1 MGDSLFATKLV
12 CEAAKHG
19 WHAAGCQADRRHQ
32 RSRLST
38 QNTTMTQDSTVTPPA
53 SRRQAGARKAP
64 RPVHP
69 LLHKLFELYPRL
81 FGARFLPLK
90 IGVFEDL
97 VAAQPQALPAA
108 ELKVALGLH
117 TRSTRYI
124 ESVASGLPRHDL
136 QARPVEP
143 VAPEHVHHAI
153 LELYKRR
160 SGKAPER
167 AREHA
172 VAQLAAAIEASGLS
186 REAYRERFT
195 SPDDNLHA
203 LLEDA
208 LSMAAQKSARREAMQ
223 NALKASGKSVA
234 EFAEM
239 YGLDPIEAK
248 KLLA

>member
-1 MGDSLFATKLV
+1 MVQPDIVPPAQ
-12 CEAAKHG
+12 G
-19 WHAAGCQADRRHQ
+19 WL
-32 RSRLST
+32 RLDLA
-38 QNTTMTQDSTVTPPA
+38 MPQDSTVAPRPA
-53 SRRQAGARKAP
+53 RGKAPARKAP

-97 VAAQPQALPAA
+97 RAAHPDALPAD

-124 ESVASGLPRHDL
+124 EAVAAGLARHDL
-136 QARPVEP
+136 QGQPVEP

-160 SGKAPER
+160 SGKAPDQ
-167 AREHA
+167 ARERA
-172 VAQLAAAIEASGLS
+172 VAQLAAAIEASGLG
-186 REAYRERFT
+186 REGYRERFT
-195 SPDDNLHA
+195 AADDTVHA
-203 LLEDA
+203 MLEEA
-208 LSMAAQKSARREAMQ
+208 LALVGQKEARREALR
-223 NALKASGKSVA
+223 NAFQASGKTVA

-239 YGLDPIEAK
+239 YGLDAK
-248 KLLA
+248 ETAKLLGQ

>member
-1 MGDSLFATKLV
+1 MP
-12 CEAAKHG
+12 
-19 WHAAGCQADRRHQ
+19 
-32 RSRLST
+32 
-38 QNTTMTQDSTVTPPA
+38 QDSTVAPRPA
-53 SRRQAGARKAP
+53 RGKAPARKAP

-97 VAAQPQALPAA
+97 RTAHPDALPAD

-124 ESVASGLPRHDL
+124 EAVAAGLARHDL
-136 QARPVEP
+136 QGQPVEP

-160 SGKAPER
+160 SGKAPDQ
-167 AREHA
+167 ARERA
-172 VAQLAAAIEASGLS
+172 VAQLAAAIEASGLG
-186 REAYRERFT
+186 REGYRERFT
-195 SPDDNLHA
+195 AADDTVHA
-203 LLEDA
+203 MLEEA
-208 LSMAAQKSARREAMQ
+208 LALVGQKEARREALR
-223 NALKASGKSVA
+223 NAFQASGKTVA

-239 YGLDPIEAK
+239 YGLDAK
-248 KLLA
+248 ETAKLLGQ

>member
-1 MGDSLFATKLV
+1 M
-12 CEAAKHG
+12 
-19 WHAAGCQADRRHQ
+19 
-32 RSRLST
+32 
-38 QNTTMTQDSTVTPPA
+38 TTTQDSTGTAPA
-53 SRRQAGARKAP
+53 PRRQAAARKAP

-90 IGVFEDL
+90 LGVFEDL
-97 VAAQPQALPAA
+97 VAAHPEALPAP

-117 TRSTRYI
+117 TRSNRYL
-124 ESVASGLPRHDL
+124 EAVASGLPRHDL

-167 AREHA
+167 ARQQA
-172 VAQLAAAIEASGLS
+172 VEQLAAAIEASGLS
-186 REAYRERFT
+186 REAYRERFG
-195 SPDDNLHA
+195 SPDDHVHSM
-203 LLEDA
+203 LEDA
-208 LSMAAQKSARREAMQ
+208 LAIVAQKSARREALQ
-223 NALKASGKSVA
+223 NAYRASGKTVV

-239 YGLDPIEAK
+239 YGLDPAEAK

>member
-1 MGDSLFATKLV
+1 
-12 CEAAKHG
+12 
-19 WHAAGCQADRRHQ
+19 
-32 RSRLST
+32 
-38 QNTTMTQDSTVTPPA
+38 MTQDSTVTSPA
-53 SRRQAGARKAP
+53 SRRPAAARKAP

-69 LLHKLFELYPRL
+69 LLQKLFELYPRL

-90 IGVFEDL
+90 IGVFEEL
-97 VAAQPQALPAA
+97 VAAQPTALPAD

-124 ESVASGLPRHDL
+124 EAVASGLPRHDL

-160 SGKAPER
+160 SGKAPEQ
-167 AREHA
+167 ARRQA
-172 VAQLAAAIEASGLS
+172 VDQLAAAVEASGLS
-186 REAYRERFT
+186 REAYRERFA

-203 LLEDA
+203 LLEEA
-208 LSMAAQKSARREAMQ
+208 LSIVAQKSARREALQ
-223 NALKASGKSVA
+223 NAHRASGKSVA

-239 YGLDPIEAK
+239 YGLDPREANR
-248 KLLA
+248 LLGQEAGSSIA

>member
-1 MGDSLFATKLV
+1 
-12 CEAAKHG
+12 
-19 WHAAGCQADRRHQ
+19 
-32 RSRLST
+32 
-38 QNTTMTQDSTVTPPA
+38 MTQDSTVTSPA
-53 SRRQAGARKAP
+53 TRRPAAARKAP

-69 LLHKLFELYPRL
+69 LLQKLFELYPRL

-90 IGVFEDL
+90 IGVFEEL
-97 VAAQPQALPAA
+97 VAAHPEALPAD
-108 ELKVALGLH
+108 ELKVAIGLH

-124 ESVASGLPRHDL
+124 EAVASGLPRHDL

-160 SGKAPER
+160 SGKAPEP
-167 AREHA
+167 ARQQA
-172 VAQLAAAIEASGLS
+172 VQQLAAAIEASGLS

-203 LLEDA
+203 LLEEA
-208 LSMAAQKSARREAMQ
+208 LSVVAQKNARREALQ
-223 NALKASGKSVA
+223 NAFKASGKTVA

-239 YGLDPIEAK
+239 YGLDPREAK
-248 KLLA
+248 RLLGQDAGPSLA

>member
-1 MGDSLFATKLV
+1 MP
-12 CEAAKHG
+12 
-19 WHAAGCQADRRHQ
+19 
-32 RSRLST
+32 
-38 QNTTMTQDSTVTPPA
+38 QDSTVTPRPA
-53 SRRQAGARKAP
+53 RGKAPARKAP

-97 VAAQPQALPAA
+97 RAAHPDALPAD

-124 ESVASGLPRHDL
+124 EAVAAGLARHDL
-136 QARPVEP
+136 QGQPVEP

-160 SGKAPER
+160 SGKAPDQ
-167 AREHA
+167 ARERA
-172 VAQLAAAIEASGLS
+172 VAQLAAAIEASGLG
-186 REAYRERFT
+186 REGYRERFT
-195 SPDDNLHA
+195 AADDTVHA
-203 LLEDA
+203 MLEEA
-208 LSMAAQKSARREAMQ
+208 LALVGQKEARREALR
-223 NALKASGKSVA
+223 NAFQASGKTVA

-239 YGLDPIEAK
+239 YGLDAK
-248 KLLA
+248 ETAKLLGQ

>member
-1 MGDSLFATKLV
+1 MEHHRISSAH
-12 CEAAKHG
+12 C
-19 WHAAGCQADRRHQ
+19 RRDWPHHCT
-32 RSRLST
+32 RLST
-38 QNTTMTQDSTVTPPA
+38 KNMTTTQDSTVSARPP
-53 SRRQAGARKAP
+53 RGQAAARKAP

-90 IGVFEDL
+90 VGVFEDL
-97 VAAQPQALPAA
+97 VAAHPEALPAA

-124 ESVASGLPRHDL
+124 EAVASGLARHDL

-143 VAPEHVHHAI
+143 VAPEHVHDAI

-167 AREHA
+167 ARQHA
-172 VAQLAAAIEASGLS
+172 SEQLAAAIEASGLS
-186 REAYRERFT
+186 REDYRERFT

-203 LLEDA
+203 LLE
-208 LSMAAQKSARREAMQ
+208 E
-223 NALKASGKSVA
+223 
-234 EFAEM
+234 
-239 YGLDPIEAK
+239 
-248 KLLA
+248 

>member
-1 MGDSLFATKLV
+1 
-12 CEAAKHG
+12 
-19 WHAAGCQADRRHQ
+19 
-32 RSRLST
+32 
-38 QNTTMTQDSTVTPPA
+38 MTQDSTVTSPA
-53 SRRQAGARKAP
+53 TRRPAAARKAP

-69 LLHKLFELYPRL
+69 LLQKLFELYPRL

-90 IGVFEDL
+90 IGVFEEL
-97 VAAQPQALPAA
+97 VAAHPETLPAD
-108 ELKVALGLH
+108 ELKVAIGLH

-124 ESVASGLPRHDL
+124 EAVASGLPRHDL

-160 SGKAPER
+160 SGKAPEP
-167 AREHA
+167 ARQQA
-172 VAQLAAAIEASGLS
+172 VQQLAAAIEASGLS

-203 LLEDA
+203 LLEEA
-208 LSMAAQKSARREAMQ
+208 LSVVAQKNARREALQ
-223 NALKASGKSVA
+223 NAFQASGKTVA

-239 YGLDPIEAK
+239 YGLDPREAK
-248 KLLA
+248 RLLGQDAGPSLA

>member
-1 MGDSLFATKLV
+1 
-12 CEAAKHG
+12 
-19 WHAAGCQADRRHQ
+19 
-32 RSRLST
+32 
-38 QNTTMTQDSTVTPPA
+38 MTQDSTVTSTPSRRPPA
-53 SRRQAGARKAP
+53 ARKAP

-97 VAAQPQALPAA
+97 VAAQPTALPPD

-124 ESVASGLPRHDL
+124 EAVAAGLPRHDL

-153 LELYKRR
+153 LELYRRR
-160 SGKAPER
+160 SGKSPEQ
-167 AREHA
+167 ARKQALE
-172 VAQLAAAIEASGLS
+172 QLAAAIEASGLG
-186 REAYRERFT
+186 RDGYRERFA
-195 SPDDNLHA
+195 SPDDDLHA
-203 LLEDA
+203 LLEEA
-208 LSMAAQKSARREAMQ
+208 LSVLAQRNARREAMR
-223 NALKASGKSVA
+223 NAFQASGKTLE

-239 YGLDPIEAK
+239 YGLDPKEAK
-248 KLLA
+248 RLLA

>member
-1 MGDSLFATKLV
+1 M
-12 CEAAKHG
+12 
-19 WHAAGCQADRRHQ
+19 
-32 RSRLST
+32 ST
-38 QNTTMTQDSTVTPPA
+38 TQDPTVTA
-53 SRRQAGARKAP
+53 RAARGQAAARKAP

-69 LLHKLFELYPRL
+69 LLQKLFELYPRL

-90 IGVFEDL
+90 LGVFEDL
-97 VAAQPQALPAA
+97 VAAHGEALPAA

-124 ESVASGLPRHDL
+124 EAVASGLPRHDL

-167 AREHA
+167 ARRQAIE
-172 VAQLAAAIEASGLS
+172 QLAAAIEASGLG

-195 SPDDNLHA
+195 SPNDDLHA

-208 LSMAAQKSARREAMQ
+208 LALAAQRGARREALK
-223 NALKASGKSVA
+223 NAFTASGKTVA

-239 YGLDPIEAK
+239 YGLDRREAER
-248 KLLA
+248 LLA

>member
-1 MGDSLFATKLV
+1 MEHHRSSLLTAKGTGRTTARVHTK
-12 CEAAKHG
+12 
-19 WHAAGCQADRRHQ
+19 
-32 RSRLST
+32 
-38 QNTTMTQDSTVTPPA
+38 NMTTTQDSTVTARA
-53 SRRQAGARKAP
+53 SRRQADVRKAP

-69 LLHKLFELYPRL
+69 LLQKLFELYPRL

-97 VAAQPQALPAA
+97 VAAHPQALPAA

-124 ESVASGLPRHDL
+124 ESVASGLARHDL

-167 AREHA
+167 ARQHA
-172 VAQLAAAIEASGLS
+172 VEQLAAAIEVSGLS
-186 REAYRERFT
+186 REDYRERFS
-195 SPDDNLHA
+195 SPDDNLQS

-208 LSMAAQKSARREAMQ
+208 LAIVAQKRARREALQ
-223 NALKASGKSVA
+223 NAFRASGKTVV

-239 YGLDPIEAK
+239 YGLDPREAK
-248 KLLA
+248 RLLA

>member
-1 MGDSLFATKLV
+1 M
-12 CEAAKHG
+12 
-19 WHAAGCQADRRHQ
+19 
-32 RSRLST
+32 
-38 QNTTMTQDSTVTPPA
+38 
-53 SRRQAGARKAP
+53 
-64 RPVHP
+64 HP

-90 IGVFEDL
+90 IGIYQDL
-97 VAAQPQALPAA
+97 VAAHPEALPAA

-124 ESVASGLPRHDL
+124 EAVAAGLARHDL
-136 QARPVEP
+136 QGKPVEP

-160 SGKAPER
+160 SGRGPEQ
-167 AREHA
+167 ARERA

-195 SPDDNLHA
+195 SPDDDVHSM
-203 LLEDA
+203 LEEA
-208 LSMAAQKSARREAMQ
+208 LSVMAQRAARREALQ
-223 NALKASGKSVA
+223 NAFQASGKTMA

-239 YGLDPIEAK
+239 YGLDPNEARR
-248 KLLA
+248 LLAQ

>member
-1 MGDSLFATKLV
+1 M
-12 CEAAKHG
+12 
-19 WHAAGCQADRRHQ
+19 
-32 RSRLST
+32 
-38 QNTTMTQDSTVTPPA
+38 TMTEQESPITPAPTRTKA
-53 SRRQAGARKAP
+53 PARKAP

-90 IGVFEDL
+90 LGVFQDL
-97 VAAQPQALPAA
+97 VAAHPEALPAA

-124 ESVASGLPRHDL
+124 EAVASGLPRHDL
-136 QARPVEP
+136 QGKPVEP

-160 SGKAPER
+160 SGKTPEQ
-167 AREHA
+167 AREKA
-172 VAQLAAAIEASGLS
+172 VQQLVAAIEASGLG
-186 REAYRERFT
+186 REGYRERFT
-195 SPDDNLHA
+195 SPDDQVQA
-203 LLEDA
+203 LIEEA
-208 LSMAAQKSARREAMQ
+208 LSQVAQKNARREALQ
-223 NALKASGKSVA
+223 GAFKASGKTVA

-239 YGLDPIEAK
+239 YGLDPAEAQ